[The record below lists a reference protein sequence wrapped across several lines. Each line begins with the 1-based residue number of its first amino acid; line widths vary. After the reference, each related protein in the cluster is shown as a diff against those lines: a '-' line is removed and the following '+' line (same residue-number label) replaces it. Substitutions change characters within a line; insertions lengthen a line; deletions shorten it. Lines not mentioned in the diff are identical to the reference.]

1 MISPCAARSS
11 SMSLRA
17 AGETVT
23 RPGSIVMTLFKRAP
37 ALEEAQR
44 LGAVADQNVL
54 RLLGMVEHHRM
65 SLSADSG
72 LLVAAEGC
80 MRRIR
85 MIAIGP
91 DPACLDA
98 AAETIG
104 GVQIPG
110 PRSCAQSVQRV
121 IGDFQRLLGGIEDR
135 YRHHRPE
142 DLLLEHSHFVV
153 PFEHGRLDVVAA
165 RKVAG

>member
-1 MISPCAARSS
+1 MICSSAARNT

-37 ALEEAQR
+37 WLDEDQR

-54 RLLGMVEHHRM
+54 RLLVMVEHHLM

-72 LLVAAEGC
+72 LLVAAEGG
-80 MRRIR
+80 MRWIR

-110 PRSCAQSVQRV
+110 PHSCAQC
-121 IGDFQRLLGGIEDR
+121 
-135 YRHHRPE
+135 
-142 DLLLEHSHFVV
+142 
-153 PFEHGRLDVVAA
+153 
-165 RKVAG
+165 